1 MIDMVLYRSE
11 KLNLKS
17 YVLERMLIL
26 VAINSSVFAT
36 SWMSLIIAAGISIG
50 IIFAIKIYY
59 TVVTIKEHID
69 EGKQHGA
76 S

>member
-1 MIDMVLYRSE
+1 MVLYRSE